1 MQIHRDIQLREQ
13 EELMTAKEHEIQGL
27 FQSHD
32 RTIAAK
38 EQENQQ
44 LIRELEQTKLR
55 LNEKEQALK
64 ELERSMDQMQLE
76 AKGESQKSADVKL

>member
-1 MQIHRDIQLREQ
+1 MQILRDIQLREQ

-38 EQENQQ
+38 EQEN
-44 LIRELEQTKLR
+44 
-55 LNEKEQALK
+55 
-64 ELERSMDQMQLE
+64 
-76 AKGESQKSADVKL
+76 